1 MVVAGIEFIFPLTMV
16 RREEGDGNGD
26 GLIMK
31 MFYLHLGLIPF
42 LVPAIV
48 GMDCEWVG
56 RKKMLSFAMF
66 LLSKYFLNN
75 LNQKQVFFF
84 KFHHFTFNSHQK

>member
-1 MVVAGIEFIFPLTMV
+1 MVVSGIEFIFPLTMV
-16 RREEGDGNGD
+16 RREEEKVEGEKENGE
-26 GLIMK
+26 GLILK
-31 MFYLHLGLIPF
+31 MFYLHLWLIPF

-66 LLSKYFLNN
+66 LLGKN
-75 LNQKQVFFF
+75 K
-84 KFHHFTFNSHQK
+84 